1 MYKRQGLHSKLGWL
15 LFIGIALGS
24 VAIAE
29 RVTWLRRGDAEATA
43 EGEGVHPAAAAYL
56 APLLGAVGT
65 ALVTGMWSEG
75 SLDLWYGARIA
86 VALVVLLLVRRSLP
100 RPALSWSWVPVLLAV
115 AACAIW
121 IPSAGGDGRNLAE
134 TLARMGPAGRWTW
147 IATRVAGSCLV
158 IPLVEEL
165 AFRGF
170 FLPWLVSPNFE
181 SVSPRMWTWPAVLL
195 SSLAFGTLHQQWLV
209 GTAAGLLFTAA
220 RLYRGRL
227 GDAVL
232 AHALCNAGV
241 AAAVLLGGRW
251 DLWA

>member
-1 MYKRQGLHSKLGWL
+1 
-15 LFIGIALGS
+15 
-24 VAIAE
+24 
-29 RVTWLRRGDAEATA
+29 
-43 EGEGVHPAAAAYL
+43 
-56 APLLGAVGT
+56 
-65 ALVTGMWSEG
+65 
-75 SLDLWYGARIA
+75 
-86 VALVVLLLVRRSLP
+86 
-100 RPALSWSWVPVLLAV
+100 
-115 AACAIW
+115 
-121 IPSAGGDGRNLAE
+121 
-134 TLARMGPAGRWTW
+134 
-147 IATRVAGSCLV
+147 
-158 IPLVEEL
+158 VEEL

-170 FLPWLVSPNFE
+170 LLPWLVSPDFE

-209 GTAAGLLFTAA
+209 GTAAGLVFAAA